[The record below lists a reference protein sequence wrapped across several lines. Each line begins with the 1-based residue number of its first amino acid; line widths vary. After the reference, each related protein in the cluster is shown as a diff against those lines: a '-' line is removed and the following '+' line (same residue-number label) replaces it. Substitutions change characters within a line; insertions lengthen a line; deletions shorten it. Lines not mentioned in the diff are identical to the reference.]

1 MLYWQAK
8 NYRGQ
13 AVVETHTFFLYLLVI
28 LLSARILAELA
39 VRLNSP
45 SVIGEL
51 LAGVVLGPSLF
62 GWLEP
67 TQTIKLLAEIGIILL
82 LFEVGLETDLKRL
95 ARTGAKSV
103 LVAAAGFILPLLLG
117 FSLSYWGFGLSL
129 LVSLFIGGTLTATSI
144 GITVRVLSDLK
155 RQQSHEGQIVL
166 GAAVLDDV
174 LGVVL
179 LALLYEFST
188 GGGISFANAGKVL
201 IFVAAFFL
209 LAPLA
214 AKLMSLVVKR
224 VDAVSSIPG
233 LIPTTIVSLVLFFAW
248 LANAVGAP
256 ELLGGFAAGLA
267 LSRRFFLPFGAAVRA
282 DPDFAGRIEKQMQP
296 IIQLFTPIF
305 FVYVGLS
312 LNFRE
317 IDWSSFFIWVFS
329 LSLFVAAL
337 LGKLLGAFFIKES
350 WPTRW
355 MVGMAMMP
363 RGEVGL
369 IFAELGR
376 VSGIF
381 NNEIYAGMVIVI
393 AFTTLLPP
401 FVMKWYFGRYGQQL
415 EWK

>member
-1 MLYWQAK
+1 M
-8 NYRGQ
+8 
-13 AVVETHTFFLYLLVI
+13 ETHTFFLHLLII
-28 LLSARILAELA
+28 LLTARILAELA
-39 VRLNSP
+39 VKLNAP

-51 LAGVVLGPSLF
+51 MAGVVLGPSLF

-67 TQTIKLLAEIGIILL
+67 SEAIKLMAEIGIILL
-82 LFEVGLETDLKRL
+82 LFEVGLETDLRRL
-95 ARTGAKSV
+95 ASTGMKSI
-103 LVAAAGFILPLLLG
+103 LVAILGFVLPLMLG
-117 FSLSYWGFGLSL
+117 FSLSYWIFELSL

-155 RQQSHEGQIVL
+155 RQQSREGQIAL

-174 LGVVL
+174 MGVVL
-179 LALLYEFST
+179 LALLFEFST

-201 IFVAAFFL
+201 IFVAAFFI

-224 VDAVSSIPG
+224 FDDLSGIPG
-233 LIPTTIVSLVLFFAW
+233 LIPTMIVSLVLFFAW
-248 LANAVGAP
+248 LAHAVGAP

-267 LSRRFFLPFGAAVRA
+267 LSRRFFFPFGAALHA

-312 LNFRE
+312 LSLRE
-317 IDWSSFFIWVFS
+317 IDWTSSFIWTFS
-329 LSLFVAAL
+329 SSLFVLAL
-337 LGKLLGAFFIKES
+337 LGKLAGALLIKEAWS
-350 WPTRW
+350 TRW

-381 NNEIYAGMVIVI
+381 NNEVYAGVVIVI
-393 AFTTLLPP
+393 ALTTLLPP
-401 FVMKWYFGRYGQQL
+401 FMMKWYCSQHDQASNAQ
-415 EWK
+415 

>member
-1 MLYWQAK
+1 M
-8 NYRGQ
+8 
-13 AVVETHTFFLYLLVI
+13 ETHTFFLHLLII
-28 LLSARILAELA
+28 LLTARVLAELA
-39 VRLNSP
+39 VRLKAP

-51 LAGVVLGPSLF
+51 MAGVVLGPSLF

-67 TQTIKLLAEIGIILL
+67 SAAIKLMAEIGIILL

-103 LVAAAGFILPLLLG
+103 VVAIAGFVLPLVLG
-117 FSLSYWGFGLSL
+117 FSLSYWFFELSL

-155 RQQSHEGQIVL
+155 RQQLREGQIAL

-174 LGVVL
+174 MGVVL
-179 LALLYEFST
+179 LALLFEFST

-201 IFVAAFFL
+201 VFVAAFFV

-214 AKLMSLVVKR
+214 AKLMSLMVKR
-224 VDAVSSIPG
+224 FDAVSGIPG

-248 LANAVGAP
+248 LAHVVGAP

-267 LSRRFFLPFGAAVRA
+267 LSRRFFIPFGIALHA
-282 DPDFAGRIEKQMQP
+282 DPGFAERIENQMQP

-312 LNFRE
+312 LNLRE
-317 IDWSSFFIWVFS
+317 IDWSSSFIWVFS
-329 LSLFVAAL
+329 LSLFILAL
-337 LGKLLGAFFIKES
+337 AGKLLGALLIKET

-381 NNEIYAGMVIVI
+381 SNDVYAGVVIVI
-393 AFTTLLPP
+393 ALTTLLPP
-401 FVMKWYFGRYGQQL
+401 FAMKWYVGRYGQPL
-415 EWK
+415 TGEHSS